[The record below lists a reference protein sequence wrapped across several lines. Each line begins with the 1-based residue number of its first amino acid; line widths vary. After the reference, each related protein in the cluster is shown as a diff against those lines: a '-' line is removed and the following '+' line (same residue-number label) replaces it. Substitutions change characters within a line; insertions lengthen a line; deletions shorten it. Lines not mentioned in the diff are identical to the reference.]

1 MRSAVKG
8 AARLRAAPMRLL
20 ERLRVS
26 RGVFGG
32 SSAPLEKSSA
42 AGRSGWLAAMLFAGA
57 LSLPSAAQAVTERAI
72 HGFGI
77 EPAPIGNLAIDK
89 SGTLFGVMEFGG
101 SKGCGGSGCG
111 AVFQLSRSGGSWKYK
126 QLRGFSEATGKDGIS
141 PGGFLVVGPDGA
153 VYGTTAYGGDGEDR
167 SSCQG
172 SLPEYQGCGTVFR
185 LARKGS
191 AWTYSV
197 IYAFQGGADGQTP
210 RARLAVDRSGA
221 VYGTT
226 SEGGKCRRSKD
237 GCGIV
242 FKLTPPGKRQKSWL
256 KSTIHTFDP
265 DRKSPLD
272 GVLLAPDGTLLGST
286 GAGVVYRL
294 TPKGKSW
301 AYDVVFDFQKAR
313 ESAPSADLAIDAS
326 GNLYGTAKNG
336 SVFRLKA
343 PARPAG
349 SWRHEVL
356 EDFDGGW
363 RSGAF
368 GTPAIN
374 DAGAVLAA
382 TRENEVFKLLPPEG
396 GKGPWRFSSVAD
408 MRYSP
413 MSSLTLGKAGTIF
426 GYAAHGFKTYAVELA
441 P

>member
-1 MRSAVKG
+1 M
-8 AARLRAAPMRLL
+8 L
-20 ERLRVS
+20 RLRVAQACAAS
-26 RGVFGG
+26 VMLFERLWEPRGVSGG
-32 SSAPLEKSSA
+32 SSVPLEKVRAIS
-42 AGRSGWLAAMLFAGA
+42 RPTQFVAMLFAAA
-57 LSLPSAAQAVTERAI
+57 LSLPSAAHAVSERAI
-72 HGFGI
+72 HSFGVW
-77 EPAPIGNLAIDK
+77 PAPIGDLAVDK
-89 SGTLFGVMEFGG
+89 SGALFGVMEFGG
-101 SKGCGGSGCG
+101 SKGCGGEGCG

-153 VYGTTAYGGDGEDR
+153 VYGTTAYGGDGMDR

-191 AWTYSV
+191 TWTYSV
-197 IYAFQGGADGQTP
+197 IFAFQGGADGQTP
-210 RARLAVDRSGA
+210 IARLAIDRSGA

-242 FKLTPPGKRQKSWL
+242 FKLTPPGERQKSWL

-265 DRKSPLD
+265 DRKSSLD
-272 GVLLAPDGTLLGST
+272 GVLLAPDGTLLGSS

-294 TPKGKSW
+294 TQKGKSW

-313 ESAPSADLAIDAS
+313 ESAPSADLAIDKL

-349 SWRHEVL
+349 SWQHEEL
-356 EDFDGGW
+356 KAFDGGG

-374 DAGAVLAA
+374 GAGAVFAA
-382 TRENEVFKLLPPEG
+382 TRENEVFKLMPPKG
-396 GKGPWRFSSVAD
+396 GKGTWRFSSVAD

-413 MSSLTLGKAGTIF
+413 LSSLTLGKAGTIF
-426 GYAAHGFKTYAVELA
+426 GYAAHGFKNYAFELA